1 MMSCHLT
8 LQKCLNWN
16 VYNNVYLL
24 FCQFYQL
31 LVGYCFRL
39 GLCIR
44 DTQYIYIGKYW
55 LSAHIIF
62 K

>member
-44 DTQYIYIGKYW
+44 DTQYIYR
-55 LSAHIIF
+55 
-62 K
+62 